1 MNIEPEEPSE
11 ELNEAA
17 TLREEESRARYD
29 ARMEE
34 LDRRDR
40 AGPHDPWRG

>member
-1 MNIEPEEPSE
+1 MTADPEFDRD
-11 ELNEAA
+11 LNEAS
-17 TLREEESRARYD
+17 TLREEDSRARYD

-40 AGPHDPWRG
+40 AGPHDMWRD